1 MKHLITLAIALITAA
16 TLSSCGVTTT
26 ITYGDIS
33 VLDLN
38 GKQIRQWDNCTMDV
52 SVKDNYSGQN
62 LQKTYA
68 IKNGGGLAFTDDSGE
83 SHYVAGGVII
93 VDNIRTTVNGSTPSE
108 FEYKQLKK
116 EYEHVS
122 KLLLTHLRGGRG
134 PGRMEEEQYDRM
146 VAKKEY
152 LEKRISI
159 IESKMNDN

>member
-83 SHYVAGGVII
+83 WTTSTPEPSSSSSLHP
-93 VDNIRTTVNGSTPSE
+93 TTVSLPRNS
-108 FEYKQLKK
+108 LKN
-116 EYEHVS
+116 
-122 KLLLTHLRGGRG
+122 LRR
-134 PGRMEEEQYDRM
+134 
-146 VAKKEY
+146 
-152 LEKRISI
+152 
-159 IESKMNDN
+159 